1 MWQLVMMKQ
10 SQSRSPGWTLMLSR
24 HYITTCHK
32 TCYDDEIHCG
42 SYSSILDITPGQAS
56 LAFAC
61 IKANVPCMVIAF
73 NEFHAN
79 ALFKHVLSLMLQ
91 AMRTEGTRGLL

>member
-1 MWQLVMMKQ
+1 
-10 SQSRSPGWTLMLSR
+10 MLSR
-24 HYITTCHK
+24 RSTTSWHR

-42 SYSSILDITPGQAS
+42 SYSSILDFTLGKGS

-61 IKANVPCMVIAF
+61 IKANVPFMAFAF

-91 AMRTEGTRGLL
+91 AMRTEGTHGLYDLDFAKVGSG